1 MQDLATKFANL
12 TIQSDFIFKK
22 VMSRKR
28 ICKHLLEELLQ
39 IEIADIN
46 YIEAEKTI
54 DPDYS
59 SRGIRLDIIVADD
72 KNTHYNLE
80 MQVKNN
86 KNPDTDTYVLPKR
99 SRYYQALLD
108 FDLLQK
114 GQPYDLLPPTFIIF
128 ICVFD
133 FFEQDNYVYTFKK
146 CCLENRELELPDEA
160 TTMILNTKGTHGD
173 ISKDIKSF
181 YDYVNNH
188 IVTTDFTKQIDDE
201 ISYLKLDTKV
211 RREYM
216 LMEARLLDERREGEA
231 VGIAKGKEIGFPG
244 TGERTFW
251 DSGNAGA
258 AAANNVLTEKSTD
271 MVKSG
276 TYSAKLTSKLCGMLG
291 FNKFAAGNLF
301 AGTYVKTDGTDG
313 VLSFGREYDGSHPTK
328 MRVHVN
334 YRPAPGSGEGANSS
348 YIGNGVSDQAQIY
361 VALSTE
367 PVSIETKKAAKLFN
381 KDDACILAYGER
393 TFDTAFGPD
402 GALEQVDI
410 PFEYYEKA
418 KTTGA
423 KYLIIVCSASK
434 FGDYFSGGPGSV
446 MYLDD
451 FELVYEQ

>member
-46 YIEAEKTI
+46 YIEAEKTLE
-54 DPDYS
+54 PEYT

-108 FDLLQK
+108 IDLLQK

-146 CCLENRELELPDEA
+146 CCLENRELELSDEA
-160 TTMILNTKGTHGD
+160 TTMILNTKGTHGN

-211 RREYM
+211 RREFM
-216 LMEARLLDERREGEA
+216 LMEARLLDERREGIAEGEA
-231 VGIAKGKEIGFPG
+231 NANIATAKRLFSMGLSVQDIAK
-244 TGERTFW
+244 
-251 DSGNAGA
+251 A
-258 AAANNVLTEKSTD
+258 
-271 MVKSG
+271 
-276 TYSAKLTSKLCGMLG
+276 TSL
-291 FNKFAAGNLF
+291 
-301 AGTYVKTDGTDG
+301 
-313 VLSFGREYDGSHPTK
+313 P
-328 MRVHVN
+328 
-334 YRPAPGSGEGANSS
+334 
-348 YIGNGVSDQAQIY
+348 I
-361 VALSTE
+361 
-367 PVSIETKKAAKLFN
+367 
-381 KDDACILAYGER
+381 
-393 TFDTAFGPD
+393 
-402 GALEQVDI
+402 EQVEALQAEQSCRYSFRCYEVCPPYSLDI
-410 PFEYYEKA
+410 PFHF
-418 KTTGA
+418 
-423 KYLIIVCSASK
+423 KYT
-434 FGDYFSGGPGSV
+434 
-446 MYLDD
+446 
-451 FELVYEQ
+451 

>member
-1 MQDLATKFANL
+1 MQDLLTKFANL

-54 DPDYS
+54 DPNYTS
-59 SRGIRLDIIVADD
+59 HGIRLDIIVADD

-86 KNPDTDTYVLPKR
+86 KNPNTNTHVLPKR

-108 FDLLQK
+108 FDLLQA

-133 FFEQDNYVYTFKK
+133 FFEQGNYVYTLKK
-146 CCLENRELELPDEA
+146 RCLENLELELPDEA

-211 RREYM
+211 RREFM
-216 LMEARLLDERREGEA
+216 LMEARLLDERREG
-231 VGIAKGKEIGFPG
+231 IAEGKEIGLAE
-244 TGERTFW
+244 GEAI
-251 DSGNAGA
+251 G
-258 AAANNVLTEKSTD
+258 L
-271 MVKSG
+271 VKG
-276 TYSAKLTSKLCGMLG
+276 EAEHKLKVAKLMLAKGCYSLQEITELSGLSLADVEKL
-291 FNKFAAGNLF
+291 KEEA
-301 AGTYVKTDGTDG
+301 
-313 VLSFGREYDGSHPTK
+313 
-328 MRVHVN
+328 
-334 YRPAPGSGEGANSS
+334 
-348 YIGNGVSDQAQIY
+348 
-361 VALSTE
+361 
-367 PVSIETKKAAKLFN
+367 
-381 KDDACILAYGER
+381 
-393 TFDTAFGPD
+393 
-402 GALEQVDI
+402 
-410 PFEYYEKA
+410 
-418 KTTGA
+418 
-423 KYLIIVCSASK
+423 
-434 FGDYFSGGPGSV
+434 
-446 MYLDD
+446 
-451 FELVYEQ
+451 

>member
-1 MQDLATKFANL
+1 MQDLATKFENL

-46 YIEAEKTI
+46 YLEAEKTLE
-54 DPDYS
+54 PEYT

-86 KNPDTDTYVLPKR
+86 KNPDTYTYVLPKR

-108 FDLLQK
+108 IDLLQK

-133 FFEQDNYVYTFKK
+133 FFEQGNYVYTLKK
-146 CCLENRELELPDEA
+146 RCLENLELELPDEA

-211 RREYM
+211 RREFM
-216 LMEARLLDERREGEA
+216 LMEARLLDERREG
-231 VGIAKGKEIGFPG
+231 IAESKEIGLAE
-244 TGERTFW
+244 GEAI
-251 DSGNAGA
+251 G
-258 AAANNVLTEKSTD
+258 L
-271 MVKSG
+271 VKG
-276 TYSAKLTSKLCGMLG
+276 EAEHKLKVAKLMLAKGCYSLQEITELSGLSLADVEKL
-291 FNKFAAGNLF
+291 KEEA
-301 AGTYVKTDGTDG
+301 
-313 VLSFGREYDGSHPTK
+313 
-328 MRVHVN
+328 
-334 YRPAPGSGEGANSS
+334 
-348 YIGNGVSDQAQIY
+348 
-361 VALSTE
+361 
-367 PVSIETKKAAKLFN
+367 
-381 KDDACILAYGER
+381 
-393 TFDTAFGPD
+393 
-402 GALEQVDI
+402 
-410 PFEYYEKA
+410 
-418 KTTGA
+418 
-423 KYLIIVCSASK
+423 
-434 FGDYFSGGPGSV
+434 
-446 MYLDD
+446 
-451 FELVYEQ
+451 

>member
-1 MQDLATKFANL
+1 MQDLATKFENL

-46 YIEAEKTI
+46 YLEAEKTLE
-54 DPDYS
+54 PEYT

-108 FDLLQK
+108 IDLLQK

-133 FFEQDNYVYTFKK
+133 FFEQGNYVYTLKK
-146 CCLENRELELPDEA
+146 RCLENLELELPDEA

-211 RREYM
+211 RREFM
-216 LMEARLLDERREGEA
+216 LMEARLLDERREGKAE
-231 VGIAKGKEIGFPG
+231 GIAEGKEIGIAEG
-244 TGERTFW
+244 KEIGLAEEKLATAKRMLAKGCYSLEVI
-251 DSGNAGA
+251 AE
-258 AAANNVLTEKSTD
+258 LTNLSLADVEKL
-271 MVKSG
+271 KEE
-276 TYSAKLTSKLCGMLG
+276 A
-291 FNKFAAGNLF
+291 
-301 AGTYVKTDGTDG
+301 
-313 VLSFGREYDGSHPTK
+313 
-328 MRVHVN
+328 
-334 YRPAPGSGEGANSS
+334 
-348 YIGNGVSDQAQIY
+348 
-361 VALSTE
+361 
-367 PVSIETKKAAKLFN
+367 
-381 KDDACILAYGER
+381 
-393 TFDTAFGPD
+393 
-402 GALEQVDI
+402 
-410 PFEYYEKA
+410 
-418 KTTGA
+418 
-423 KYLIIVCSASK
+423 
-434 FGDYFSGGPGSV
+434 
-446 MYLDD
+446 
-451 FELVYEQ
+451 